1 MYYNWIRERFS
12 QLENE
17 TFMFEI
23 LAMQIKTAYLRFK
36 RMGYDREKTFKELT
50 DFILDKEKLTDK
62 YYEAARIVVAFFVA
76 NCEVFEVENA
86 K

>member
-1 MYYNWIRERFS
+1 
-12 QLENE
+12 
-17 TFMFEI
+17 
-23 LAMQIKTAYLRFK
+23 
-36 RMGYDREKTFKELT
+36 MGYDREKTFKELT